1 MLNKI
6 KEKMLYGYAGF
17 RSFLADKK
25 GADMVEWVAII
36 AVVVGIIMLLSPT
49 ARSSI
54 SSFFSG
60 VFSNLRRMSAGQ

>member
-6 KEKMLYGYAGF
+6 KEKVLYSYTGF

-36 AVVVGIIMLLSPT
+36 AVVVGIIILLSPT
-49 ARSSI
+49 ARASI
-54 SSFFSG
+54 SSFFSS
-60 VFSNLRRMSAGQ
+60 VFNNLSRMSAGQ